1 MIYWYEQDKNTAVIK
16 FYANIEWWYNNATS
30 FTALFEALDAKYA
43 NIIIRVHCYGGNV
56 FEGNAIYNCIGGA
69 QATVTWRIEGVC
81 MSMGTIIM
89 LSADRI
95 EMCENSI
102 VMIHEPSGGAYG
114 NQKDMLAAAKLLG
127 IMNKNA
133 TAAYAKKMGKKQSD
147 FAAEYFDGY
156 DHFLSAEEC
165 KELGL
170 ISEIIPAIVKD
181 VKEVPIPEPDD
192 EGAADVFAI
201 WNSYA
206 ALGEM
211 KDEGEQEYCEGMK
224 ITKRR
229 KAAPTSQGIKT
240 PHIMNKKELIAQY
253 GLTGVDENTPD
264 KEFMA
269 ALETAIKAKA
279 SNPGAAPGAQAQS
292 AATANDAVAN
302 KASAEQLLAGIESV
316 TGKEF
321 EPTQRAS
328 LISIGEAGGVAAM
341 QAAMKLMAPAAA
353 APAGGK
359 VPEVKQF
366 MKPGGTAPTA
376 QDRKDWSYDKWNKED
391 PRGLE
396 RMEKEDV
403 EQFNALYKAEYGELP
418 IKA

>member
-30 FTALFEALDAKYA
+30 FTTLFEALDAKYA

-114 NQKDMLAAAKLLG
+114 NQKDMLAAAKMLG

-156 DHFLSAEEC
+156 DHFLDAEEC

-170 ISEIIPAIVKD
+170 ITEIIPAIVKD

-192 EGAADVFAI
+192 EGVADMFAI

-211 KDEGEQEYCEGMK
+211 KDEGEQEYREGMK

-229 KAAPTSQGIKT
+229 KAAPTAQGIKT

-269 ALETAIKAKA
+269 AVEAKIR
-279 SNPGAAPGAQAQS
+279 STPAAPPAPVTTPS
-292 AATANDAVAN
+292 ADATVN
-302 KASAEQLLAGIESV
+302 KASAEALLTGIEAA
-316 TGKEF
+316 TGKPF
-321 EPTQRAS
+321 EATQRAS
-328 LISIGEAGGVAAM
+328 LLQIGEAGGVSAM

-359 VPEVKQF
+359 VPEVKKF
-366 MKPGGTAPTA
+366 INPGGSGAA
-376 QDRKDWSYDKWNKED
+376 SAEDRKDWTWEDWQKKD

-396 RMEKEDV
+396 KMEHEN
-403 EQFNALYKAEYGELP
+403 EAQFRALYRAEYG
-418 IKA
+418 ADY